1 MFLARSH
8 KPLSGRILA
17 AAIVCA
23 LAAGLLLAHVSD
35 GGANN
40 VRVAKK
46 VTKPAW
52 LPKMR
57 ITEYYSA
64 RESWF
69 AGKRM
74 KTPGVPGR
82 KSRID
87 WLFSAQGM
95 SMQGDGI
102 GTDGKHYRID
112 NLGRGGW
119 VGRDGKA
126 ADWGSTDKN
135 RSPFWRSSGFW
146 RNKNKAVTFQLENG
160 NWYNGKGKKW
170 VAPKGITFAPGSSLP
185 LKYYR
190 TAAVDR
196 SFIPRGSLL
205 WVGIYRKK
213 NGDGW
218 MRADDTGSAI
228 KGRHIDVYI
237 KSPKEIGG
245 AESYDNQRIYVVP
258 KSKIADY
265 IKREKKE
272 DKDGLPLPPS
282 SLY

>member
-1 MFLARSH
+1 MFLARSD

-17 AAIVCA
+17 AAIACA
-23 LAAGLLLAHVSD
+23 LAAGLLLAHVTNGD
-35 GGANN
+35 AQ
-40 VRVAKK
+40 RVQIAKK

-69 AGKRM
+69 AGKRI
-74 KTPGVPGR
+74 KTPGVSGR

-87 WLFSAQGM
+87 WLYSAQGM
-95 SMQGDGI
+95 SMQGDGL
-102 GTDGKHYRID
+102 GTDGKRYHID
-112 NLGRGGW
+112 NLGSGGW
-119 VGRDGKA
+119 VGRDGKK
-126 ADWGSTDKN
+126 ADWGSTN
-135 RSPFWRSSGFW
+135 RNRTPFWRSSGFW

-170 VAPKGITFAPGSSLP
+170 VAPKGITFAPGPSLP

-190 TAAVDR
+190 SVATDLN
-196 SFIPRGSLL
+196 FIPRGSLV
-205 WVGIYRKK
+205 WIGRYRDK

-218 MRADDTGSAI
+218 MRADDTGGAI
-228 KGRHIDVYI
+228 VGRHIDVYI

-245 AESYDNQRIYVVP
+245 AESYNNQRIYVVP
-258 KSKIADY
+258 KAKIKAY
-265 IKREKKE
+265 LKREKAE